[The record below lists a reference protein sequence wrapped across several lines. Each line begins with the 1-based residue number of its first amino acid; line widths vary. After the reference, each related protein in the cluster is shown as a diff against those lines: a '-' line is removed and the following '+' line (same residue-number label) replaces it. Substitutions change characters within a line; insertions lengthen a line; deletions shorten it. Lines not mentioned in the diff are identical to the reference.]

1 MNHVI
6 LIVDDDLDVLAVVEQ
21 LLEEEHY
28 TVITATSGKA
38 ALEAMRRCKPDL
50 ILLDHMLPDMI
61 AIDFLD
67 ALDRTGLRGH
77 AKVVLF
83 SAVAGIERLV
93 RMLPVDDVIKKPFDL
108 DDLLATVARL
118 LEPTGKYEAVVV

>member
-1 MNHVI
+1 MK
-6 LIVDDDLDVLAVVEQ
+6 
-21 LLEEEHY
+21 
-28 TVITATSGKA
+28 SCGKA
-38 ALEAMRRCKPDL
+38 ALEAFRRCKPDL

-67 ALDRTGLRGH
+67 ALDRTGLRRH

-83 SAVAGIERLV
+83 SAVTGVERLA

-108 DDLLATVARL
+108 DELLATVERL
-118 LEPTGKYEAVVV
+118 LEPTGKYEAVIV

>member
-6 LIVDDDLDVLAVVEQ
+6 LIIDDDYDILAMTRQ

-28 TVITATSGKA
+28 TVMTATNGKA
-38 ALEAMRRCKPDL
+38 GLEAMRQCKPDL
-50 ILLDHMLPDMI
+50 VLLDHMLPDMI

-67 ALDRTGLRGH
+67 ALDRIGLRRH
-77 AKVVLF
+77 TKIVLF
-83 SAVAGIERLV
+83 SAVTGVERLAK
-93 RMLPVDDVIKKPFDL
+93 MLPVDDVIKKPFDL
-108 DDLLATVARL
+108 DDLLAMVERL